1 MGAVNGLLLGQELGN
16 LIFLELAAQF
26 LDLPFQFL
34 LAIQELFDLLNSVV
48 SAAAKQVANFFE
60 PLLVTPYKVQGP
72 LTRKSFHPSDSGS
85 DTALERKFEDADLSR
100 AMNVRAAA

>member
-1 MGAVNGLLLGQELGN
+1 MGAVNGVLLGQELGN

-34 LAIQELFDLLNSVV
+34 LAIQKLFDLLNSVV

-72 LTRKSFHPSDSGS
+72 LARKSFHPSDSGS
-85 DTALERKFEDADLSR
+85 ADDARSEEHTSELQSLR
-100 AMNVRAAA
+100 HLV